1 MENNDPLDVILI
13 KLQTHLSVFEEAE
26 LKKQLVE
33 YINYLILADFN
44 RLVQLLYRIDI
55 NEQKLKDLLLENQQ
69 TDAAIMIGEM
79 IIQRQIEKAKTRE
92 EFKSSNPHK
101 PKDQNIPDDE
111 KW

>member
-1 MENNDPLDVILI
+1 MENNDTINVILV

-26 LKKQLVE
+26 LKKQLTE
-33 YINYLILADFN
+33 YINYMILQDFE

-69 TDAAIMIGEM
+69 TDAAIMIADL
-79 IIQRQIEKAKTRE
+79 IIQRQIEKSKTRE
-92 EFKSSNPHK
+92 EFKSSNENQS
-101 PKDQNIPDDE
+101 KDENIPDDD